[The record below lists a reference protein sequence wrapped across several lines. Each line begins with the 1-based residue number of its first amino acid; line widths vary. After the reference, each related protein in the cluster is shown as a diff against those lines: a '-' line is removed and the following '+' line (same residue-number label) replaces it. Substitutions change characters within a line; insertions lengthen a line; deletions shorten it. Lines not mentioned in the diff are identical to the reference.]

1 MNWLLKKFDELT
13 VHELYAILQLRNEV
27 FAVEQN
33 CVYRDMDDKDQQSW
47 HLMGWSKEES
57 PGKKQL
63 AAYTR
68 ILPPGLSYPE
78 ASIGRVVTAA
88 FARGQGAG
96 RSLMERSIE
105 ELYNLFGKVPVRIGA
120 QYYLLGFYNSLGFVQ
135 SSAIYDEDGIDHI
148 EMLLA

>member
-1 MNWLLKKFDELT
+1 MNWVLKKFDELT
-13 VHELYAILQLRNEV
+13 VQELYAILQLRNEV

-47 HLMGWSKEES
+47 HLMGWTPEDAT
-57 PGKKQL
+57 GKNRL

-78 ASIGRVVTAA
+78 ASIGRVVTAS

-96 RSLMERSIE
+96 RILMERSID
-105 ELYNLFGKVPVRIGA
+105 ELYKLFGKVPVKIGA
-120 QYYLLGFYNSLGFVQ
+120 QYYLLAFYNSLGFVQ
-135 SSAIYDEDGIDHI
+135 SSDIYDEDGIDHI